1 MYGLNWEY
9 MKKVVLLSVIL
20 LSFTVAL
27 FLSQNESKTES
38 AIPGVTVSTFALYD
52 IAKHIGGANVDV
64 QMVIPFGVEVHSFEP
79 TPKTIVNIQ
88 KSRLFLYSGADLEPW
103 IIKLAQGDNM
113 RDMSKFVDL
122 KAAHEKCNGHD
133 KEGHH
138 AHHAYDPHYWLD
150 ISNMKLLTQKIA
162 LSFVKMDEANEALY
176 VKRAAAYIEEL
187 SALDKAYKERLEDCQ
202 VREVVLHHNVLGYVA
217 AAYGF
222 NVSPLTGLSPDALA
236 DAQTMARLST
246 MIKEKGIEVLF
257 FEAFV
262 SDRLMQSLA
271 KENGVEL
278 DYLEPLANI
287 TADQALSGMSYTQ
300 GMYINLDKLT
310 HAMRCE

>member
-1 MYGLNWEY
+1 
-9 MKKVVLLSVIL
+9 MKKVVFLTVIL

-27 FLSQNESKTES
+27 FLSQNESETGSEN
-38 AIPGVTVSTFALYD
+38 PTVTVSTFALYD
-52 IAKHIGGANVDV
+52 IAKHIGGSNVDV

-103 IIKLAQGDNM
+103 IIKLTQSDNM

-122 KAAHEKCNGHD
+122 KAAHEKCEGDD
-133 KEGHH
+133 KARHHH

-187 SALDKAYKERLEDCQ
+187 SLLNSAYQERLKSCQ

-217 AAYGF
+217 AAYDF
-222 NVSPLTGLSPDALA
+222 NVSALTGLSPDALA

-257 FEAFV
+257 FEAFINN
-262 SDRLMQSLA
+262 RLMQSLA

-300 GMYINLDKLT
+300 GMYINLDKLV

>member
-1 MYGLNWEY
+1 
-9 MKKVVLLSVIL
+9 MKKVALLTVVL

-27 FLSQNESKTES
+27 FLSQDETKTGS
-38 AIPGVTVSTFALYD
+38 DTPTVTVSTFALYD
-52 IAKHIGGANVDV
+52 IAKHIGGSHVDV

-79 TPKTIVNIQ
+79 TPKTIVRIQ
-88 KSRLFLYSGADLEPW
+88 NSRLFLYSGADLEPW

-113 RDMSKFVDL
+113 RDMSKFVNL
-122 KAAHEKCNGHD
+122 KAAQKECDDHNKAGHN
-133 KEGHH
+133 H

-162 LSFVKMDEANEALY
+162 LAFVKMDEGNEAFY
-176 VKRAAAYIEEL
+176 VSRAAAYIEEL
-187 SALDKAYKERLEDCQ
+187 RELDRAYQKRLQSCQ

-217 AAYGF
+217 AAYDF

-262 SDRLMQSLA
+262 SDRLMQNLA
-271 KENGVEL
+271 RENSVEL

-287 TADQALSGMSYTQ
+287 TADQALSGMSYTE
-300 GMYINLDKLT
+300 GMYINLEKLS